1 MAPEIVNG
9 ENYNYK
15 VDSWSVGCIIY
26 ELCTLNFCFFSN
38 NLFEMFDNIKNS
50 NYQRIETN
58 EYGDDLKVIVNVL
71 LEKDYKQRASLE
83 DILNLAN
90 SYIENNLINF
100 FESNILENND
110 GYKSYIIQWLKEPNQ
125 TYKDLKDIK
134 LLYRGSRDGFKA
146 VDFHEKCNNKGET
159 LVIIKSNEDYIFGGY
174 TEINW
179 DNTTWN
185 GKVGENNNSRRE
197 GNGNEFVFTLKNPHN
212 IQPSKFNMKNE
223 WLNHSICC
231 DAKLGPIFGCNDI
244 RIENECNNNN
254 NSFSF
259 YDFNRGEYCF
269 NDTTGKK
276 RLLFTGTKTYKVKEI
291 EVFNIIR

>member
-1 MAPEIVNG
+1 MGECFSSKSNSEHEIKKQEKKYVYEDHNVKFEKIFTKEACKG
-9 ENYNYK
+9 EINERVEK
-15 VDSWSVGCIIY
+15 
-26 ELCTLNFCFFSN
+26 
-38 NLFEMFDNIKNS
+38 NIFVKNP
-50 NYQRIETN
+50 N
-58 EYGDDLKVIVNVL
+58 
-71 LEKDYKQRASLE
+71 
-83 DILNLAN
+83 ILNLAN
-90 SYIENNLINF
+90 SYIENNLITF

-110 GYKSYIIQWLKEPNQ
+110 DYKSYIIQWLKEPNQ
-125 TYKDLKDIK
+125 NYKDLKDIK

-146 VDFHEKCNNKGET
+146 VDFHKKCNNKGET

-212 IQPSKFNMKNE
+212 IEPSKFNMKNE